1 MKAPSAPITS
11 PPPSAGYQGHLRA
24 DERFYLT
31 LDKPLVVY
39 QRRGGLVVVP
49 FTLDGAPHVVC
60 VRIDPLTDA
69 ETVETVP
76 AYPRDPGAALEA
88 LVEALDAVRDAT
100 AQAHDRG
107 HDDAARLCE
116 RAVGAIQDAAQDAA
130 EARYTPRPERR
141 QQAKGLDAT
150 RCGRSLPI
158 ATPPLRARRVA
169 QPASARAW
177 PR

>member
-1 MKAPSAPITS
+1 MKAPIAPITS

-49 FTLDGAPHVVC
+49 FALDGAPHVVC

-76 AYPRDPGAALEA
+76 AYPRDPDAALEA
-88 LVEALDAVRDAT
+88 LVEGLDAVRGVAT
-100 AQAHDRG
+100 QARERG
-107 HDDAARLCE
+107 HDEAVRLCE
-116 RAVGAIQDAAQDAA
+116 RAGGAIQTAAQDAA
-130 EARYTPRPERR
+130 EARYTPQSERR
-141 QQAKGLDAT
+141 QSAKTALVARHGH
-150 RCGRSLPI
+150 
-158 ATPPLRARRVA
+158 ATPPSPVRSRRERRVA
-169 QPASARAW
+169 TGVWGR
-177 PR
+177 

>member
-1 MKAPSAPITS
+1 MKAPIAPITS

-49 FTLDGAPHVVC
+49 FALDGAPHVVC

-76 AYPRDPGAALEA
+76 SYRRDPGAALAA
-88 LVEALDAVRDAT
+88 LIEALDAVRGVVT
-100 AQAHDRG
+100 QARERG
-107 HDDAARLCE
+107 HDEAVRLCE
-116 RAVGAIQDAAQDAA
+116 RAVEVIETAAQDAA
-130 EARYTPRPERR
+130 EARYTPQPEGH
-141 QQAKGLDAT
+141 QQVVPLGHM
-150 RCGRSLPI
+150 LPP
-158 ATPPLRARRVA
+158 PPLRARCVA
-169 QPASARAW
+169 QASARSGA
-177 PR
+177 R

>member
-1 MKAPSAPITS
+1 MKAPIAPITS

-88 LVEALDAVRDAT
+88 LVEGLDAVRGVAT
-100 AQAHDRG
+100 QARERG
-107 HDDAARLCE
+107 HDEAVRLCE
-116 RAVGAIQDAAQDAA
+116 RAVGTIQIAAQDAA
-130 EARYTPRPERR
+130 ATRYTPQSERR
-141 QQAKGLDAT
+141 QQAPALPSA
-150 RCGRSLPI
+150 RRVRSLPTS
-158 ATPPLRARRVA
+158 TPLVRARRVA
-169 QPASARAW
+169 WASAGAW

>member
-1 MKAPSAPITS
+1 MKAPIAPIAPITS

-76 AYPRDPGAALEA
+76 AYQRDPGAALGA
-88 LVEALDAVRDAT
+88 LVEGLDAVRDAIT
-100 AQAHDRG
+100 RARARG
-107 HDDAARLCE
+107 QDDAVRLCE
-116 RAVGAIQDAAQDAA
+116 RAVGAIQTAAQDAA
-130 EARYTPRPERR
+130 EARYTPQPEWR
-141 QQAKGLDAT
+141 QQAPALPSA
-150 RCGRSLPI
+150 RRIRSLPP
-158 ATPPLRARRVA
+158 PPLRARRVA
-169 QPASARAW
+169 QASTRSDAR
-177 PR
+177 